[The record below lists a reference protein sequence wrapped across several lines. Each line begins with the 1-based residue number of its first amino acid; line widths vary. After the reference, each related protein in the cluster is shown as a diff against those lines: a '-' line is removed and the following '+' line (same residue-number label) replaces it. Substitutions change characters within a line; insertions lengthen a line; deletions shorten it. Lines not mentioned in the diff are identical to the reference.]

1 MRTNKAKP
9 RKKLGIYLHIPF
21 CLSKCLYC
29 GFYSRAGTSPAERE
43 AYIDALLADI
53 CEYAKTYGDDYT
65 VDTVFIGGGTPS
77 VLTAEQTERILAAV
91 FAGFQVEPDA
101 EITIESN
108 PKTLTR
114 DKLTAYRRMGINRL
128 SVGLQSFDPQCLQ
141 TLGRVHTPEDFLEN
155 FWTARD
161 CGFDNINVDLM
172 FAVPGHTMAVWTDTL
187 ENVIRLSPE
196 HISFY
201 SLQIE
206 EGTPFYDLFTAG
218 KIEEIPDETD
228 RQMYHRAV
236 RMLTDA
242 GYTHYEISNC
252 AKPGFACRHNLKYW
266 SMDDY
271 LGIGSGA
278 SSYMQGIRFAEAPV
292 MEFHQ
297 NTFADEVSEFVFTG
311 LRKTCGISF
320 AEFEARYGRKFWD
333 VFADRRQELSEF
345 LQAGQL
351 IETEEGLRLSLH
363 GIDIS
368 NAIMAV
374 FV

>member
-1 MRTNKAKP
+1 MM
-9 RKKLGIYLHIPF
+9 KKLGIYIHIPF

-29 GFYSRAGTSPAERE
+29 GFYSREGVSLSARE
-43 AYIDALLADI
+43 TYIESLIEDI
-53 CEYAKTYGDDYT
+53 GEYAKTYGRDYV
-65 VDTVFIGGGTPS
+65 VDTLFIGGGTPS
-77 VLTAEQTERILAAV
+77 ILESEQIERILGTISAC
-91 FAGFQVEPDA
+91 FRVEKDA

-114 DKLTAYRRMGINRL
+114 DKLTAYRQMGINRL
-128 SVGLQSFDPQCLQ
+128 SIGLQSFDADCLK
-141 TLGRVHTPEDFLEN
+141 TLGRAHTPEDFLEN
-155 FWTARD
+155 FQAARAS
-161 CGFDNINVDLM
+161 GFDNINVDLM
-172 FAVPGHTMAVWTDTL
+172 FAVPGHTMEVWNDTL
-187 ENVIRLSPE
+187 NRVIELSPE

-206 EGTPFYDLFTAG
+206 EETPFYDLFMEG
-218 KIEEIPDETD
+218 KIEQIPDETD
-228 RQMYHRAV
+228 RQMYHTAV
-236 RMLTDA
+236 RMLKEA
-242 GYTHYEISNC
+242 GYDHYEISNC
-252 AKPGFACRHNLKYW
+252 AKPGYACRHNLKYW

-278 SSYMQGIRFAEAPV
+278 SSYMEGIRFTEEPV

-297 NTFADEVSEFVFTG
+297 NTFREEVSEFVFTG

-320 AEFEARYGRKFWD
+320 SVFEKRYGKKFWD
-333 VFADRRQELSEF
+333 VFGDRKSELDVFFRS
-345 LQAGQL
+345 GQL
-351 IETEEGLRLSLH
+351 IETKTGLRLSES